1 MKLTSHDIIR
11 KPVITEKSMAAMA
24 EKKYTFIVHMSANKV
39 QIKKA
44 IEEVFGVKVEKV
56 QTIRTMGK
64 TKRMGVHVGKRA
76 DQKKAIIT
84 LAQDSKGIE
93 FFEGMQLYQSVILA
107 IKPEKLKEGGN

>member
-24 EKKYTFIVHMSANKV
+24 EKKYTFIVHMSVNKV

-93 FFEGMQLYQSVILA
+93 FFEGMQ
-107 IKPEKLKEGGN
+107 

>member
-24 EKKYTFIVHMSANKV
+24 EKKYTNKV

-93 FFEGMQLYQSVILA
+93 FFEGMQ
-107 IKPEKLKEGGN
+107 